1 MLFVPAVL
9 CALLW
14 GFPFKDILRSLME
27 KGKQPVTAF
36 VVAALVSTLLTGGVC
51 VLCAWSD
58 GSSIPFA
65 LFIGCVV
72 MPICGFVLCLIYPN

>member
-14 GFPFKDILRSLME
+14 GVPFKDILRSLTD
-27 KGKQPVTAF
+27 KGVQPATAF
-36 VVAALVSTLLTGGVC
+36 VVAAFVSTLLTGGVC
-51 VLCAWSD
+51 ALCAWSD

-65 LFIGCVV
+65 LFIGCVA